1 LVLVLGASET
11 ERVLDFQTAVGA
23 IYAEL
28 DEVVLREKPVRVGD
42 EEMTT
47 LESVVLATE
56 YMAVPADANERFLAS
71 GAGRGI

>member
-1 LVLVLGASET
+1 MVLVLGASET
-11 ERVLDFQTAVGA
+11 EHVLDFQTAVGA

-71 GAGRGI
+71 GVGRGI